1 MPFCLPQILRQTHYK
16 IKKKIGKL
24 KKATTLLGQPFLGL
38 LCLFFKLSVFVFKFI
53 DTSGSIN
60 KFRFTCV
67 VRV

>member
-1 MPFCLPQILRQTHYK
+1 MPFCLPQILRQIDCK
-16 IKKKIGKL
+16 NKKVGKL
-24 KKATTLLGQPFLGL
+24 KKATTLLRQPFLGL

>member
-1 MPFCLPQILRQTHYK
+1 MPFCLPQILRQTHCK
-16 IKKKIGKL
+16 IKKNGKL
-24 KKATTLLGQPFLGL
+24 KKATTLLRQPFLGL